1 GNAYASE
8 DELKRM
14 SEVNKYQVVFNVVT
28 EEKTSEV
35 EKTIMA
41 NNSTHKSKEE

>member
-1 GNAYASE
+1 MKIK
-8 DELKRM
+8 LKRM

-35 EKTIMA
+35 EKTI
-41 NNSTHKSKEE
+41 